1 MSQCSL
7 TFPPFKKL
15 SVHVHYETKLDQEI
29 VYLIISGVSSLLI
42 SGEESKQTE
51 NIFKKSYCWPE
62 SCKHIALLRE
72 HREREREEATV
83 NMVNVNCSIASF
95 MALFSHS
102 NCLELLVKEK
112 AEIVC
117 LIAVIE
123 YIYITDIIYTAYT
136 CNTGEDITCK

>member
-51 NIFKKSYCWPE
+51 NIFKRVIVDQRVANISHSYE
-62 SCKHIALLRE
+62 KTE
-72 HREREREEATV
+72 RERERG
-83 NMVNVNCSIASF
+83 
-95 MALFSHS
+95 SHGKHGQ
-102 NCLELLVKEK
+102 CELL
-112 AEIVC
+112 
-117 LIAVIE
+117 
-123 YIYITDIIYTAYT
+123 YSFFHGIIQPFKLFRT
-136 CNTGEDITCK
+136 TCKGESRNCVFDPCDRMYT

>member
-15 SVHVHYETKLDQEI
+15 SVHEHYETKLDEEI

-72 HREREREEATV
+72 HRERERG
-83 NMVNVNCSIASF
+83 
-95 MALFSHS
+95 SHGKHGQ
-102 NCLELLVKEK
+102 CELLYSFFHGIIQPFKLFRTTCKGESRNRVFDRSDR
-112 AEIVC
+112 I
-117 LIAVIE
+117 
-123 YIYITDIIYTAYT
+123 YIYIIDIIYTAYT
-136 CNTGEDITCK
+136 CNTG